1 MKFVMAVT
9 IQILL
14 GLFLMCGLIQAAT
27 GNFWLLTAAIVIYLA
42 LFVRT
47 GCASH

>member
-1 MKFVMAVT
+1 MKFVMAVVV
-9 IQILL
+9 QVLL
-14 GLFLMCGLIQAAT
+14 GLFLMWGMIQAVH
-27 GNFWLLTAAIVIYLA
+27 GSFWLLIAGFLAYLV